1 MDVGA
6 RYVYLAGFS
15 FPLCARGSRSQH
27 IPKSAMFGTE
37 SNRINPTGQGQ
48 ATHIRI
54 LSGRSN
60 LPPNFTQFV
69 WILDLASLLFSRV
82 LRGTAH
88 FDMDQP
94 SSFHR
99 QGSSKPQTE
108 FDGGVLSHRSCTTRS
123 TASQHQTLYSPGSF
137 LAPYDVGIRWTT
149 PSLRKELNR
158 KSLLPFIWETS
169 YPITTTDAYRNGPS

>member
-1 MDVGA
+1 MLFRSPEANTFQNRQYLAQNPTGLTPLA
-6 RYVYLAGFS
+6 RVRLPISGFYLAGQIYPQS
-15 FPLCARGSRSQH
+15 SP
-27 IPKSAMFGTE
+27 
-37 SNRINPTGQGQ
+37 N
-48 ATHIRI
+48 
-54 LSGRSN
+54 LSGF
-60 LPPNFTQFV
+60 LIWPP
-69 WILDLASLLFSRV
+69 LLFSRV
-82 LRGTAH
+82 LRGTAR

-108 FDGGVLSHRSCTTRS
+108 FDGGVLSHRSCTACS
-123 TASQHQTLYSPGSF
+123 TASQHRTLYSPGSF
-137 LAPYDVGIRWTT
+137 LAPYGVGIRWTT